1 MEIKGPNGNV
11 LNVTSE
17 NRAAAV
23 SAGAD
28 LQLVNAVES
37 GLAYTL
43 FDATVTP
50 TGAGDY
56 FCKMANTTEDT
67 TMVVFACGFTNA
79 AAENMNIVTSA
90 NYVSA
95 TSHGEVEPASRAPGG
110 PLASLYGQF
119 EVDVDITGQPAV
131 QTVRTF
137 VSGAGTVYTAKDDP
151 FGLNAAP
158 IYLNYGQALS
168 MSCDTGTAAITN
180 LSLDF
185 YIVTTPLS

>member
-17 NRAAAV
+17 NRAATV

-28 LQLVNAVES
+28 MQLVAAAEN

-43 FDATVTP
+43 FDDTVTP

-56 FCKMANTTEDT
+56 FCKIANTTEDT
-67 TMVVFACGFTNA
+67 TIVVFALGFTNA
-79 AAENMNIVTSA
+79 AAENMNLVTGA

-119 EVDVDITGQPAV
+119 EVDVDITGQGTV
-131 QTVRTF
+131 DTVRTF

-158 IYLNYGQALS
+158 IYLGYGQQMSLS
-168 MSCDTGTAAITN
+168 AGTGTAAITN
-180 LSLDF
+180 LSVDF
-185 YIVTTPLS
+185 YIVATPLK